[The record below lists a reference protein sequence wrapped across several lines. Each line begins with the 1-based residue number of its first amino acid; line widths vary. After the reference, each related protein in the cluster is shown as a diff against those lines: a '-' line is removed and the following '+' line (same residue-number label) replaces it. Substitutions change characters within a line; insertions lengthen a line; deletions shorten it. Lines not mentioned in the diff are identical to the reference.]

1 MQALFEKNLI
11 RMKQE
16 LTDLK
21 TVHQRGLGT
30 IRFFRQTFTFTP
42 TQAHAEYVIKADIVA
57 GEPER
62 PFIQV
67 TEMRNDYSSI
77 NSGGCEITS
86 GTTEVEILIYYNRA
100 EQATIE
106 IISTSE
112 LENVRFDHVIS

>member
-1 MQALFEKNLI
+1 MISLFEKNLK
-11 RMKQE
+11 RMQQE

-42 TQAHAEYVIKADIVA
+42 TQTHVEYVLKADIVA

-62 PFIQV
+62 PFVQV
-67 TEMRNDYSSI
+67 TEMRNDYSNI

-86 GTTEVEILIYYNRA
+86 GTTDVEIMIYYNRA
-100 EQATIE
+100 EQVTIE

-112 LENVRFDHVIS
+112 LENVRVDHVIS